1 MQPSPRI
8 ITVTGG
14 SKGIGRAIALRF
26 AEEKPKIIL
35 LHYDADNQ
43 AADETLKLLSAKG
56 AEAESHRVDVS
67 SFAAVEN
74 VFKDLQNRFGRLD
87 VLVNNAGITRD
98 ELLVRMS
105 EEEWDLILRINLKS
119 VFNCSKSVIRTMLKQ
134 RGGRIVNISSIAGQ
148 MGNAGQT
155 NYAATKA
162 GIIGFSKSLAREVA
176 SRNITVNAIAPGFI
190 NTEMTQALPE
200 KTKEELTRQIPM
212 GRIGEP
218 QDIAEAVYWLCSE
231 AAGYITGQVLAV
243 NGGMYM

>member
-43 AADETLKLLSAKG
+43 AADETLKLLSDKG
-56 AEAESHRVDVS
+56 VEAESQRVDVS
-67 SFAAVEN
+67 SFAAVES

-98 ELLVRMS
+98 NLLVRMS

-119 VFNCSKSVIRTMLKQ
+119 VFNCSKSVIRTMIKQ